1 MSFLK
6 FGYLKG
12 LLVCLILSITS
23 TFPDIASAQKAPD
36 FNLASDQGIVVLS
49 RLRGSVVYID
59 FWASWCKPCRK
70 SFPFMNDLHAHYA
83 KQGLVVIAINLDD
96 DQKDAKLFLDKYPAN
111 FVIAYDKAGETGKTG
126 ETAKQYGLSVMPS
139 SWLIDKQGII
149 IRQDTGFKEGEQLA
163 IEQAIQQAL
172 AKK

>member
-1 MSFLK
+1 MLFLK

-12 LLVCLILSITS
+12 LLVILILSITS
-23 TFPDIASAQKAPD
+23 TVPDIASAQKAPD

-49 RLRGSVVYID
+49 RLHGRVVYID

-70 SFPFMNDLHAHYA
+70 SFPFMNNLHAHYA

-96 DQKDAKLFLDKYPAN
+96 DKKDAKLFLDKYPAN
-111 FVIAYDKAGETGKTG
+111 FVIAYDKAG